1 MAIKLNGT
9 EITINRLN
17 GTSITEESING
28 TKVYPTDVPA
38 TAWQY
43 TSPTQDFVQEFE
55 VEMFLSDLQQE
66 GCGFSTSHLPPASNY
81 FVGDV
86 IRGRLNTPSS
96 TCPTWIY
103 YEAI

>member
-43 TSPTQDFVQEFE
+43 ISPTQDFVQEFE
-55 VEMFLSDLQQE
+55 VESFTHDPGLE
-66 GCGFSTSHLPPASNY
+66 GCGFGTANLPPASNY
-81 FVGDV
+81 NVGDI
-86 IRGRLNTPSS
+86 IRCRRNTPSS

>member
-28 TKVYPTDVPA
+28 TKVYPTDVSA

-55 VEMFLSDLQQE
+55 VESPFINPTTE
-66 GCGFSTSHLPPASNY
+66 GCGFNTSNLPPASNY
-81 FVGDV
+81 FVGDS
-86 IRGRLNTPSS
+86 IRGRLNTPSGP
-96 TCPTWIY
+96 CPTWIY
-103 YEAI
+103 FIAI

>member
-28 TKVYPTDVPA
+28 TKVYPTNVPA

-55 VEMFLSDLQQE
+55 VEMFLSDPQRE
-66 GCGFSTSHLPPASNY
+66 GCGFGTSHLPPASNY